1 VPPML
6 PPERW
11 ALTPP
16 FHPYRAAS
24 PSAIRLRGLL
34 SGRLK
39 VFLQMATEARCTGG
53 LFSVALS
60 VAENLA
66 SLARSAP
73 GAGCTCSPPRQSSDP
88 LALPGA
94 LPLWS
99 LPRRATNFHPQQQAR
114 RPRCPDFPPGRL
126 PCESRPSVGIYVC
139 SSSILQGRTL
149 RVHRTRSDRQRQRST
164 NRPGFFSKRRRR
176 WHPLRDSSAREPD
189 LTTELRPLRQSSQD
203 RGSVS

>member
-1 VPPML
+1 ML

-99 LPRRATNFHPQQQAR
+99 LPRRATNFHSQQQAR

-126 PCESRPSVGIYVC
+126 PCESRPSDHPAHPPGASI
-139 SSSILQGRTL
+139 SSAPKR
-149 RVHRTRSDRQRQRST
+149 RVARFPERQRPKLPREISMRDDGRSIPQAPAT
-164 NRPGFFSKRRRR
+164 APRARRT
-176 WHPLRDSSAREPD
+176 A
-189 LTTELRPLRQSSQD
+189 
-203 RGSVS
+203 